1 MSLHEDEKIKR
12 TVEIL
17 QDKKGLDI
25 TLLDLRKLTDTSDYF
40 LLSTGTSEQ
49 HVRSLAG
56 EVRDKLAEIGEK
68 PWHVEGADSGRWIL
82 LDYVHFVV
90 HIFRQEARDFYALER
105 LWGDAERTE
114 FEDRWESETETETET
129 EEETSFEFS
138 QF

>member
-12 TVEIL
+12 IVEIL

-49 HVRSLAG
+49 HVRSLAS
-56 EVRDKLAEIGEK
+56 ELREKLAEIGEK

-90 HIFRQEARDFYALER
+90 HIFRQEARDFYSLER

-114 FEDRWESETETETET
+114 FKDRWET
-129 EEETSFEFS
+129 EEEPSFEFS